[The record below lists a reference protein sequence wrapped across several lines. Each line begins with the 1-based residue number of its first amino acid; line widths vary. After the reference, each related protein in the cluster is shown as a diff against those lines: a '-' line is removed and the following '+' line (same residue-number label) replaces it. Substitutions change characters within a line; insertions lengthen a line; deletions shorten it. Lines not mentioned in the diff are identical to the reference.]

1 MDQLVEQLK
10 QVIRELSE
18 EIKTLRDENESLW
31 FMLEEMRESDKAAK
45 LQLDKMDEDMMI
57 EYLLKTD
64 PVGEA

>member
-1 MDQLVEQLK
+1 MEQLVEQLK

>member
-1 MDQLVEQLK
+1 MVEQLK